1 VAQQASFKACSYGFR
16 PKRSAQ
22 QAVQAVQAVRQGINT
37 GHHWVVEVDIRGFFD
52 NVDHELLLKLVA
64 RRVSD
69 RRVLKLIRLWL
80 GAGVMENGEVRPSV
94 LGVPQG
100 GLCVAAHNPPYEQ
113 RWVMGSAGQPELV
126 GAGAAGEALAE
137 PAAYS
142 TL

>member
-1 VAQQASFKACSYGFR
+1 
-16 PKRSAQ
+16 
-22 QAVQAVQAVRQGINT
+22 
-37 GHHWVVEVDIRGFFD
+37 VVEVDIRGFFD

-100 GLCVAAHNPPYEQ
+100 SLCAAAHNAPYEQ

-126 GAGAAGEALAE
+126 GAGAAIERCA
-137 PAAYS
+137 
-142 TL
+142 